1 MRCAVRLPDPV
12 MTPLA
17 AEIRRMIA
25 DEGPLPVARYVA
37 LCLSHPRQGYY
48 MTRDP
53 LGARGDFVTAP
64 EVSQMFGELIGL
76 WAATVWRMMGA
87 PRTMNLIELGPGRGT
102 LMADA
107 LRAARLVPAF
117 RAAIGVH
124 LVETSPVLQQ
134 RQRET
139 LSWLAEPPTWHGD
152 VAQVPP
158 GPSIVIANEF
168 FDALP
173 VYQAVKASDGWHE
186 RMVGRG
192 DGETL
197 VFGISPEPLRGL
209 DAAWPTN
216 VRGAADGALFE
227 WRSDVVAR
235 EIARRLVRDNGA
247 ALVIDYGHA
256 ESAPGETLQA
266 IASHGFADPLASP
279 GEMDLTAHADFAAL
293 ARVARQE
300 GARVNGPVTQR
311 DFLRRL
317 GIAERAQKLASSA
330 TAEQASAIEA
340 ALTRLTDDRPTGMGR
355 LFKAMAIAHPGLATL
370 PGFDVD
376 TLPAECEAR

>member
-1 MRCAVRLPDPV
+1 

-25 DEGPLPVARYVA
+25 DEGPLPVARYMA
-37 LCLSHPRQGYY
+37 LCLTHPRHGYY
-48 MTRDP
+48 VTHDP
-53 LGARGDFVTAP
+53 LGERGDFVTAP

-87 PRTMNLIELGPGRGT
+87 PRTVNLIELGPGRGT

-117 RAAIGVH
+117 RAAIRVH
-124 LVETSPVLQQ
+124 LVETSPVLKQ

-152 VAQVPP
+152 IAHVPS

-173 VYQAVKASDGWHE
+173 VHQAVKASDGWHE
-186 RMVGRG
+186 RVVGRG
-192 DGETL
+192 GDDETL
-197 VFGISPEPLRGL
+197 VFGLSPEPLRGL
-209 DAAWPTN
+209 DAAWPAN
-216 VRGAADGALFE
+216 VRGAAEGALFE
-227 WRSDVVAR
+227 WRSDAVVR
-235 EIARRLVRDNGA
+235 EVARRLVRDNGA
-247 ALVIDYGHA
+247 ALVIDYGHG

-266 IASHGFADPLASP
+266 VAGHGFADPLASP
-279 GEMDLTAHADFAAL
+279 GEMDLTAHVDFAAL
-293 ARVARQE
+293 GRAARQE
-300 GARVNGPVTQR
+300 GAGVNGPVTQG

-317 GIAERAQKLASSA
+317 GIAERAQRLAANA
-330 TAEQASAIEA
+330 TAKQASAVEA
-340 ALTRLTDDRPTGMGR
+340 ALTRLTDDRPTGMGT

-370 PGFDVD
+370 PGFEVA
-376 TLPAECEAR
+376 TMPAECEPR